1 MENNEVS
8 HSVSPEDAERIADSL
23 AAALENRR
31 QRADRAVIHSF
42 AQQNHLTPE
51 TLEEFLRRR
60 EEKRGDSL
68 PADWQA
74 VIDSRLKAADERLI
88 AAEIR
93 CVGSRLGLVDP
104 DAAALLMDRSGVFV
118 DDNGDVHGVRDSLEL
133 LLKNKPY
140 LAAALPASTGRA
152 GNFPRADSDAAGFAA
167 RLAQARASGNNS
179 LAAAIISEAAAKGI
193 SLR

>member
-167 RLAQARASGNNS
+167 RLARMYASRASSGTQ
-179 LAAAIISEAAAKGI
+179 
-193 SLR
+193 

>member
-1 MENNEVS
+1 MENSEVS

-51 TLEEFLRRR
+51 SLEEFLRRR